1 MISVIIPSYRNPAY
15 LDLCLK
21 SAIEGQSSDKNE
33 IIVMLDGY
41 GDESLPVLE
50 KYKKKNIF
58 VVNLEQNMGQ
68 TYVHNTGVAL
78 ASHKNIL
85 IVNDDNV
92 FPEGWDVKL
101 NRYEAALDTR
111 VFSPNQ
117 IEPNPSIFPSFVIK
131 DFGKTAIDFK
141 LDEFLNYESRLTSS
155 LGDITEDG
163 QTWPLFIK
171 KKHYMALNGIDP
183 GFPNPAVADWD
194 FFMRCELMG
203 LHCNRLNNIHFYH
216 FAGAATK
223 RSPEQAT
230 KQAHGEAESML
241 YFEWKWGKKPF
252 RDRRNSTLVQ
262 TYRGI

>member
-15 LDLCLK
+15 LDLCLQ
-21 SAIEGQSSDKNE
+21 SAIEGQDSGTNE

-41 GDESLPVLE
+41 GDESLSVLE
-50 KYKKKNIF
+50 KYKKRNVY

-78 ASHKNIL
+78 AHHKNIL

-92 FPEGWDVKL
+92 FPRNWDMKL
-101 NRYEAALDTR
+101 GRYASELDTH

-117 IEPNPSIFPSFVIK
+117 IEPNPSIFQSFVIK
-131 DFGKTAIDFK
+131 DFGKTAIDFRMN
-141 LDEFLNYESRLTSS
+141 EFLDYESRLTSS
-155 LGDITEDG
+155 LGDKTNDG

-171 KKHYMALNGIDP
+171 KKHYMALNGIDA

-203 LHCNRLNNIHFYH
+203 LSCSRLLNVHFYH

-223 RSPEQAT
+223 RSPEQAA
-230 KQAHGEAESML
+230 KQAQGEAESMQ

-252 RDRRNSTLVQ
+252 RNTRNSTLVQ
-262 TYRGI
+262 NYRGI